1 MVTVDYG
8 NGTITIRDIIL
19 KFRSVVTAKE
29 IRPVMEMKEK
39 NSEMETSGDI
49 NNLSEAQIN
58 EIENKWFA
66 TVIPC
71 AIQDETLDSLESK
84 LSLGEIREVCANA
97 YIFLWRFGTTAEAKQ
112 YNDILTEMRKKN
124 EKLSKTSA
132 SS

>member
-8 NGTITIRDIIL
+8 NGTITVRDIIL

-58 EIENKWFA
+58 DIENKWFA

>member
-19 KFRSVVTAKE
+19 KFRNVVTAKE

-39 NSEMETSGDI
+39 NSEMEASGEI
-49 NNLSEAQIN
+49 NSLSEAQIN
-58 EIENKWFA
+58 DIENKWFA